1 MTVYIVGAGV
11 GRKDYMTLRAFE
23 VLKSAQIVVHDRLI
37 DFDVLSIAPKDA
49 QLIDVGK
56 EKGKPFDQNEINSIL
71 VRYGKSHLRVVRLK
85 GGDPF
90 VYGRGG
96 EEVIALKEAGIDFE
110 VVPGI
115 SSAIAAPLSAGVP
128 VTHRGISNSFTV
140 ITGHL
145 APDSTYNWKA
155 LASSGSTLILLM
167 GVAHREAIAEKL
179 IENGRNEHEPVAIIE
194 FATRSGENV
203 LRCELKDVGTVKVNS
218 PATIVIGEVAALDLR
233 SVVPKFKI
241 AILRDDEG
249 SSELKELLNYSGF
262 DALNISV
269 IEIVDPLDGG
279 AGLQVGVD
287 SIDTFDW
294 VIFTSANSVRR
305 FTANLRD
312 ARSFKN
318 VKVGAIGPS
327 TSKALKSFGI
337 EPDFIPNS
345 RSGEGF
351 IEEFGEGSITQVERV
366 LIPRSSKAADTIPKG
381 LVKLGYEVVCVDAY
395 GLKERSLSVPEL
407 DTIVRSNLVI
417 AASPSQLDVLV
428 DQTKRKDLKTLTIGN
443 TTFNYA
449 KYLGLEDVHVS
460 DGVETEKLLEATC
473 KLLLT

>member
-145 APDSTYNWKA
+145 APDSTYNWPA
-155 LASSGSTLILLM
+155 LANSGSTLILLM
-167 GVAHREAIAEKL
+167 GVAHRQAIADTL
-179 IENGRNEHEPVAIIE
+179 IENGRNEREPVAIIE
-194 FATRSGENV
+194 FATRSRENV
-203 LRCELKDVGTVKVNS
+203 LRCELKDLGTVKVNS

-249 SSELKELLNYSGF
+249 SSELKELLNCSGF
-262 DALNISV
+262 DAINISV
-269 IEIVDPLDGG
+269 IEVVDPPDGG
-279 AGLQVGVD
+279 AGLQAGVD

-294 VIFTSANSVRR
+294 VIFTSVNSVRR
-305 FTANLRD
+305 FTENFKD

-337 EPDFIPNS
+337 EADFVPHI
-345 RSGEGF
+345 RSGEGL
-351 IEEFGEGSITQVERV
+351 IGEFGEGNIAQVERV

-395 GLKERSLSVPEL
+395 GLRERSLSKLEL
-407 DTIVRSNLVI
+407 DTILSSDLII
-417 AASPSQLDVLV
+417 AASPSQLDVLAN
-428 DQTKRKDLKTLTIGN
+428 QSNRKDLKTLAIGT
-443 TTFNYA
+443 TTFNHA
-449 KYLGLEDVHVS
+449 MHLGFKDVHVS
-460 DGVETEKLLEATC
+460 DGVESDKLLEATC